1 METMANNNVVNNVMN
16 NEINAT
22 KRTDIYQ
29 IDPRNIVVVEGF
41 NARKN
46 FDLDELKE
54 QIRKVGVLNPITV
67 IPFKDKETG
76 TEKYR
81 LVDGERRY
89 RAVMALLAEGED
101 IKRIK
106 AMYLPKGTKE
116 EDLLIQQLLKNT
128 GKQFSEIEMAKLFNR
143 FKEQWGYTQTEI
155 ADKFCKKASFVS
167 RCMALLDLPAEII
180 EMMERGEISA
190 DTARQI
196 ANRHKDDVDAQVED
210 AEKAVNTAKAKGKKT
225 ATTKDIPVNVQAANL
240 IAKIRKDLKKYAAL
254 MESLDGE
261 IADGDDTHRQA
272 VLGWMPVPSK
282 ADGNQRQ
289 AQEAGFAGVAVIGT
303 PAAPVIAGQRVQLLF
318 QPGGVRAVP

>member
-1 METMANNNVVNNVMN
+1 METIVNNNVANNVMN

-76 TEKYR
+76 AEKYR

-155 ADKFCKKASFVS
+155 ADKFCKKTSFVS

-240 IAKIRKDLKKYAAL
+240 IAKIRKDLKKYASL
-254 MESLDGE
+254 MDSLDGE
-261 IADGDDTHRQA
+261 NAEVMMTNAIQVYEQTAEWENAAKELAPKA
-272 VLGWMPVPSK
+272 VSEPQTAEEVNEVEK
-282 ADGNQRQ
+282 
-289 AQEAGFAGVAVIGT
+289 VA
-303 PAAPVIAGQRVQLLF
+303 
-318 QPGGVRAVP
+318 

>member
-1 METMANNNVVNNVMN
+1 METIANNNVMN

-76 TEKYR
+76 AEKYR

-196 ANRHKDDVDAQVED
+196 VSQNKDDEDAQVEAAD
-210 AEKAVNTAKAKGKKT
+210 KAVKTAKAKGKKT

-240 IAKIRKDLKKYAAL
+240 IAKIRKDLKKYATL

-261 IADGDDTHRQA
+261 NAEVMMTNAIQVYEQTAEWENAAKELAPKA
-272 VLGWMPVPSK
+272 VSEPHTAEEVDEVEK
-282 ADGNQRQ
+282 
-289 AQEAGFAGVAVIGT
+289 VA
-303 PAAPVIAGQRVQLLF
+303 
-318 QPGGVRAVP
+318 

>member
-1 METMANNNVVNNVMN
+1 METIANNNVMN

-76 TEKYR
+76 AEKYR

-225 ATTKDIPVNVQAANL
+225 ATTEDIPVNVQAANL
-240 IAKIRKDLKKYAAL
+240 IAKIRKDLKKYASL
-254 MESLDGE
+254 MDSLDGE
-261 IADGDDTHRQA
+261 NAEVMMTNAIQVYEQTAEWENAAKELAPKA
-272 VLGWMPVPSK
+272 VSEPQTAEEVNEVEK
-282 ADGNQRQ
+282 
-289 AQEAGFAGVAVIGT
+289 VA
-303 PAAPVIAGQRVQLLF
+303 
-318 QPGGVRAVP
+318 

>member
-1 METMANNNVVNNVMN
+1 METMANNASINVMN
-16 NEINAT
+16 TEINAT

-46 FDLDELKE
+46 FDLDELEE

-76 TEKYR
+76 VEKYR

-89 RAVMALLAEGED
+89 RAVMNLIAEGED

-167 RCMALLDLPAEII
+167 RCMALLDFPSDII
-180 EMMERGEISA
+180 AMMERGEISA

-196 ANRHKDDVDAQVED
+196 VSQNRDDEDAQVEAAD
-210 AEKAVNTAKAKGKKT
+210 KAVKSAKAKGKKT
-225 ATTKDIPVNVQAANL
+225 ATTKDIPVSVQAANL
-240 IAKIRKDLKKYAAL
+240 IAKIRKELKKYAIL
-254 MESLDGE
+254 MDSLDGE
-261 IADGDDTHRQA
+261 NAEIMMTNAINVYEQTAEWEDA
-272 VLGWMPVPSK
+272 VK
-282 ADGNQRQ
+282 ALTPKAVDEPQT
-289 AQEAGFAGVAVIGT
+289 AEAEEVDEIEKVA
-303 PAAPVIAGQRVQLLF
+303 
-318 QPGGVRAVP
+318 

>member
-1 METMANNNVVNNVMN
+1 METMTNNNTANNVMN
-16 NEINAT
+16 NELNAT

-76 TEKYR
+76 AEKYR

-155 ADKFCKKASFVS
+155 ADKFCKKTSFVS
-167 RCMALLDLPAEII
+167 RCMALLDFPTDII
-180 EMMERGEISA
+180 AMMERGEISA

-196 ANRHKDDVDAQVED
+196 VSQNKDDEDAQVEAAD
-210 AEKAVNTAKAKGKKT
+210 KAVKTAKAKGKKT

-240 IAKIRKDLKKYAAL
+240 IAKIRKDLKKYATL
-254 MESLDGE
+254 MDSLDGE
-261 IADGDDTHRQA
+261 NAEVMMTNAINVYEQTAEWENAAKELTPKA
-272 VLGWMPVPSK
+272 VSEPQTAEEVDEVEK
-282 ADGNQRQ
+282 
-289 AQEAGFAGVAVIGT
+289 VA
-303 PAAPVIAGQRVQLLF
+303 
-318 QPGGVRAVP
+318 

>member
-1 METMANNNVVNNVMN
+1 MEAMANNNVANNVMN

-76 TEKYR
+76 AEKYR

-240 IAKIRKDLKKYAAL
+240 IAKIRKDLKKYATL
-254 MESLDGE
+254 MDSLDGE
-261 IADGDDTHRQA
+261 NAEVMMTNAINVYEQTAEWENAAKELAPKA
-272 VLGWMPVPSK
+272 VSEPQTEEVDEVEK
-282 ADGNQRQ
+282 
-289 AQEAGFAGVAVIGT
+289 VA
-303 PAAPVIAGQRVQLLF
+303 
-318 QPGGVRAVP
+318 

>member
-1 METMANNNVVNNVMN
+1 METMANNNTVMN
-16 NEINAT
+16 NNELNAT

-29 IDPRNIVVVEGF
+29 IDPRNIVVVGGF

-240 IAKIRKDLKKYAAL
+240 IAKIRKDLKKYASL
-254 MESLDGE
+254 MDSLDGE
-261 IADGDDTHRQA
+261 NAEVMMTNTIQVYEQTAEWENA
-272 VLGWMPVPSK
+272 VKELAPK
-282 ADGNQRQ
+282 AVSEPQTAEEVN
-289 AQEAGFAGVAVIGT
+289 EVEKVA
-303 PAAPVIAGQRVQLLF
+303 
-318 QPGGVRAVP
+318 

>member
-76 TEKYR
+76 AEKYR

-196 ANRHKDDVDAQVED
+196 ASQNRDDEDAQVEAAD
-210 AEKAVNTAKAKGKKT
+210 KAVKTAKAKGKKT

-240 IAKIRKDLKKYAAL
+240 IAKIRKDLKKYATL
-254 MESLDGE
+254 MDSLDGE
-261 IADGDDTHRQA
+261 NAEVMMTNAIQVYEQTAEWENA
-272 VLGWMPVPSK
+272 VKELAPK
-282 ADGNQRQ
+282 AVSEPQTAEEVN
-289 AQEAGFAGVAVIGT
+289 EVEKVA
-303 PAAPVIAGQRVQLLF
+303 
-318 QPGGVRAVP
+318 

>member
-1 METMANNNVVNNVMN
+1 METIANNNVMN

-76 TEKYR
+76 AEKYR

-240 IAKIRKDLKKYAAL
+240 IAKIRKDLKKYASL
-254 MESLDGE
+254 MDSLDGE
-261 IADGDDTHRQA
+261 NAEVMMTNAINVYEQTAEWENAAKELAPKA
-272 VLGWMPVPSK
+272 VSEPHTAEEVNEVEK
-282 ADGNQRQ
+282 
-289 AQEAGFAGVAVIGT
+289 VA
-303 PAAPVIAGQRVQLLF
+303 
-318 QPGGVRAVP
+318 

>member
-1 METMANNNVVNNVMN
+1 METMANNNVMN

-76 TEKYR
+76 AEKYR

-196 ANRHKDDVDAQVED
+196 ASQNKDDEDAQVEAAD
-210 AEKAVNTAKAKGKKT
+210 KAVKTAKAKGKKT

-240 IAKIRKDLKKYAAL
+240 IAKIRKDLKKYASL
-254 MESLDGE
+254 MDSLDGE
-261 IADGDDTHRQA
+261 NAEVMMTNAIKVYEQTAEWENAAKELAPKA
-272 VLGWMPVPSK
+272 VSEPQTAEEVNEVEK
-282 ADGNQRQ
+282 
-289 AQEAGFAGVAVIGT
+289 VA
-303 PAAPVIAGQRVQLLF
+303 
-318 QPGGVRAVP
+318 

>member
-1 METMANNNVVNNVMN
+1 METMANNNVMN

-76 TEKYR
+76 AEKYR

-167 RCMALLDLPAEII
+167 RCMALLELPAEII

-190 DTARQI
+190 DSARQI

-240 IAKIRKDLKKYAAL
+240 IAKIRKDLKKYATL
-254 MESLDGE
+254 MDSLDGE
-261 IADGDDTHRQA
+261 NAEVMMTNAIKVYEQTAEWENAAKELAPKA
-272 VLGWMPVPSK
+272 VSEPQTAEEVNEVEK
-282 ADGNQRQ
+282 
-289 AQEAGFAGVAVIGT
+289 VA
-303 PAAPVIAGQRVQLLF
+303 
-318 QPGGVRAVP
+318 

>member
-1 METMANNNVVNNVMN
+1 MN

-76 TEKYR
+76 AEKYR

-196 ANRHKDDVDAQVED
+196 ASQNRDDEDAQVEAAD
-210 AEKAVNTAKAKGKKT
+210 KAVKTAKAKGKKT

-240 IAKIRKDLKKYAAL
+240 IAKIRKDLKKYAGL
-254 MESLDGE
+254 MDSLDGE
-261 IADGDDTHRQA
+261 NAEVMMTNAINVYEQTAEWENAAKELTPKA
-272 VLGWMPVPSK
+272 VSEPQTEEVNEVEK
-282 ADGNQRQ
+282 
-289 AQEAGFAGVAVIGT
+289 VA
-303 PAAPVIAGQRVQLLF
+303 
-318 QPGGVRAVP
+318 

>member
-1 METMANNNVVNNVMN
+1 METMANNNVMN

-155 ADKFCKKASFVS
+155 ADKFCKKTSFVS

-190 DTARQI
+190 DSARQI
-196 ANRHKDDVDAQVED
+196 ASRHKDDVDAQVED
-210 AEKAVNTAKAKGKKT
+210 AEKAVKTAKAKGKKT

-254 MESLDGE
+254 MDSLDGE
-261 IADGDDTHRQA
+261 NAEVMMTNAINVYEQTAEWENA
-272 VLGWMPVPSK
+272 AKELVPKEVSEPQTAEEVNEVEK
-282 ADGNQRQ
+282 
-289 AQEAGFAGVAVIGT
+289 VA
-303 PAAPVIAGQRVQLLF
+303 
-318 QPGGVRAVP
+318 

>member
-76 TEKYR
+76 AEKYR

-240 IAKIRKDLKKYAAL
+240 IAKIRKGLKKYASL
-254 MESLDGE
+254 MDSLDGE
-261 IADGDDTHRQA
+261 NAEVMMTNAINVYEQTAEWENAAKELAPKA
-272 VLGWMPVPSK
+272 VSEPQTAEEVNEVEK
-282 ADGNQRQ
+282 
-289 AQEAGFAGVAVIGT
+289 VA
-303 PAAPVIAGQRVQLLF
+303 
-318 QPGGVRAVP
+318 

>member
-1 METMANNNVVNNVMN
+1 METIANNNVMN

-76 TEKYR
+76 AEKYR

-240 IAKIRKDLKKYAAL
+240 IAKIRKDLKKYATL
-254 MESLDGE
+254 MDSLDGE
-261 IADGDDTHRQA
+261 NAEVMMTNAIKVYEQTAEWENAAKELAPKA
-272 VLGWMPVPSK
+272 VSEPQTAEEVNEVEK
-282 ADGNQRQ
+282 
-289 AQEAGFAGVAVIGT
+289 VA
-303 PAAPVIAGQRVQLLF
+303 
-318 QPGGVRAVP
+318 

>member
-1 METMANNNVVNNVMN
+1 METIVNNNVANNVMN

-76 TEKYR
+76 AEKYR

-167 RCMALLDLPAEII
+167 RCMALLELPAEII

-240 IAKIRKDLKKYAAL
+240 IAKIRKDLKKYASL
-254 MESLDGE
+254 MDSLDGE
-261 IADGDDTHRQA
+261 NAEIMMTNAINVYEQTAEWEDA
-272 VLGWMPVPSK
+272 VKTLTPK
-282 ADGNQRQ
+282 AVDEPQT
-289 AQEAGFAGVAVIGT
+289 AEAEEVDKIEKVA
-303 PAAPVIAGQRVQLLF
+303 
-318 QPGGVRAVP
+318 

>member
-1 METMANNNVVNNVMN
+1 METIANNNVMN

-76 TEKYR
+76 AEKYR

-155 ADKFCKKASFVS
+155 ADKFCKKTSFVS

-240 IAKIRKDLKKYAAL
+240 IAKIRKDLKKYATL
-254 MESLDGE
+254 LDSLAGE
-261 IADGDDTHRQA
+261 NAEVMMTNAINVYEQTAEWENAAKELAPKA
-272 VLGWMPVPSK
+272 VSEPQTEEVDEVEK
-282 ADGNQRQ
+282 
-289 AQEAGFAGVAVIGT
+289 VA
-303 PAAPVIAGQRVQLLF
+303 
-318 QPGGVRAVP
+318 

>member
-54 QIRKVGVLNPITV
+54 QIRKAGVLNPITV

-76 TEKYR
+76 AEKYR

-240 IAKIRKDLKKYAAL
+240 IAKIRKDLKKYASL
-254 MESLDGE
+254 MDSLDGE
-261 IADGDDTHRQA
+261 NAEVMMTNAIQVYEQTAEWENAAKELAPKA
-272 VLGWMPVPSK
+272 VSEPQTAEEVNEVEK
-282 ADGNQRQ
+282 
-289 AQEAGFAGVAVIGT
+289 VA
-303 PAAPVIAGQRVQLLF
+303 
-318 QPGGVRAVP
+318 

>member
-1 METMANNNVVNNVMN
+1 MEAMANNNVVNNVMN

-76 TEKYR
+76 AEKYR

-155 ADKFCKKASFVS
+155 ADKFCKKTSFVS
-167 RCMALLDLPAEII
+167 RCMALLELPAEII

-190 DTARQI
+190 DSARQI
-196 ANRHKDDVDAQVED
+196 ASRHKDDVDAQVED
-210 AEKAVNTAKAKGKKT
+210 AEKAVKTAKAKGKKT

-240 IAKIRKDLKKYAAL
+240 IAKIRKDLKKYAVL
-254 MESLDGE
+254 MDSLDGE
-261 IADGDDTHRQA
+261 NAEVMMTNAIQVYEQTAEWENAAKELAPKA
-272 VLGWMPVPSK
+272 VSEPQTAEEVDEVEK
-282 ADGNQRQ
+282 
-289 AQEAGFAGVAVIGT
+289 VA
-303 PAAPVIAGQRVQLLF
+303 
-318 QPGGVRAVP
+318 

>member
-1 METMANNNVVNNVMN
+1 METIANNNIMN
-16 NEINAT
+16 SEINAT

-76 TEKYR
+76 AEKYR

-196 ANRHKDDVDAQVED
+196 VSQNKDDEDAQVEAD
-210 AEKAVNTAKAKGKKT
+210 DKAVKTAKAKGKKT

-240 IAKIRKDLKKYAAL
+240 IAKIRKDLKKYATL
-254 MESLDGE
+254 MDSLDGE
-261 IADGDDTHRQA
+261 NAELMMTNAIQVYDQTAEWENAAKELAPKA
-272 VLGWMPVPSK
+272 VSEPQTAEEVDEVEK
-282 ADGNQRQ
+282 
-289 AQEAGFAGVAVIGT
+289 VA
-303 PAAPVIAGQRVQLLF
+303 
-318 QPGGVRAVP
+318 

>member
-1 METMANNNVVNNVMN
+1 METIANNNVVNNVMN

-76 TEKYR
+76 AEKYR

-155 ADKFCKKASFVS
+155 ADKFCKKTSFVS

-190 DTARQI
+190 DSARQI
-196 ANRHKDDVDAQVED
+196 ASRHKDDVDAQIED
-210 AEKAVNTAKAKGKKT
+210 ADKAVKTAKAKGKKT

-240 IAKIRKDLKKYAAL
+240 IAKIRKDLKKYASL
-254 MESLDGE
+254 MDSLDGE
-261 IADGDDTHRQA
+261 NAEVMMTNAINVYEQTAEWENAAKELAPKA
-272 VLGWMPVPSK
+272 VSEPQTAEEVNEVEK
-282 ADGNQRQ
+282 
-289 AQEAGFAGVAVIGT
+289 VA
-303 PAAPVIAGQRVQLLF
+303 
-318 QPGGVRAVP
+318 

>member
-1 METMANNNVVNNVMN
+1 METIANNNVMN

-128 GKQFSEIEMAKLFNR
+128 GKQFSEIETAKLFNR

-240 IAKIRKDLKKYAAL
+240 IAKIRKDLKKYASL
-254 MESLDGE
+254 MDSLDGE
-261 IADGDDTHRQA
+261 NAEVMMTNAIQVYEQTAEWENAAKELAPKA
-272 VLGWMPVPSK
+272 VSEPQTAEEVNEVEK
-282 ADGNQRQ
+282 
-289 AQEAGFAGVAVIGT
+289 VA
-303 PAAPVIAGQRVQLLF
+303 
-318 QPGGVRAVP
+318 

>member
-1 METMANNNVVNNVMN
+1 METIANNNIMN
-16 NEINAT
+16 SEINAT

-76 TEKYR
+76 AEKYR

-240 IAKIRKDLKKYAAL
+240 IAKIRKDLKKYATL
-254 MESLDGE
+254 MDSLDGE
-261 IADGDDTHRQA
+261 NAEVMMTNAIKVYEQTAEWENAAKELAPKA
-272 VLGWMPVPSK
+272 VSEPQTAEEVNEVEK
-282 ADGNQRQ
+282 
-289 AQEAGFAGVAVIGT
+289 VA
-303 PAAPVIAGQRVQLLF
+303 
-318 QPGGVRAVP
+318 

>member
-1 METMANNNVVNNVMN
+1 METIANNNVMN

-76 TEKYR
+76 AEKYR

-155 ADKFCKKASFVS
+155 ADKFCKKTSFVS

-240 IAKIRKDLKKYAAL
+240 IAKIRKDLKKYASL
-254 MESLDGE
+254 MDSLDGE
-261 IADGDDTHRQA
+261 NAEVMMTNTIQVYEQTAEWENA
-272 VLGWMPVPSK
+272 VKELAPK
-282 ADGNQRQ
+282 AVSEPQTAEEVD
-289 AQEAGFAGVAVIGT
+289 EVEKVA
-303 PAAPVIAGQRVQLLF
+303 
-318 QPGGVRAVP
+318 

>member
-1 METMANNNVVNNVMN
+1 METIANNNVMN

-46 FDLDELKE
+46 FDLDELTE

-76 TEKYR
+76 AEKYR

-167 RCMALLDLPAEII
+167 RCMALLELPAEII

-190 DTARQI
+190 DSARQI
-196 ANRHKDDVDAQVED
+196 ASRHKDDVDAQVED
-210 AEKAVNTAKAKGKKT
+210 AEKAVKTAKAKGKKT

-240 IAKIRKDLKKYAAL
+240 IAKIRKDLKKYASL
-254 MESLDGE
+254 MDSLDGE
-261 IADGDDTHRQA
+261 NAEVMMTNAIQVYEQTAEWENA
-272 VLGWMPVPSK
+272 VKELAPK
-282 ADGNQRQ
+282 AVSEPQTAEEVN
-289 AQEAGFAGVAVIGT
+289 EVEKVA
-303 PAAPVIAGQRVQLLF
+303 
-318 QPGGVRAVP
+318 

>member
-1 METMANNNVVNNVMN
+1 METIANNNVMN

-76 TEKYR
+76 AEKYR

-240 IAKIRKDLKKYAAL
+240 IAKIRKDLKKYATL
-254 MESLDGE
+254 MDSLDGE
-261 IADGDDTHRQA
+261 NAEVMMTNAINVYEQTAEWENAAKELVPKA
-272 VLGWMPVPSK
+272 VSEPHTAEEVNEVEK
-282 ADGNQRQ
+282 
-289 AQEAGFAGVAVIGT
+289 VA
-303 PAAPVIAGQRVQLLF
+303 
-318 QPGGVRAVP
+318 

>member
-1 METMANNNVVNNVMN
+1 MEAMANNNVVNNVMN

-76 TEKYR
+76 AEKYR
-81 LVDGERRY
+81 MVDGERRY

-155 ADKFCKKASFVS
+155 ADKFCKKTSFVS

-190 DTARQI
+190 DSARQI
-196 ANRHKDDVDAQVED
+196 ASRHKDDVDAQVED
-210 AEKAVNTAKAKGKKT
+210 AEKAVKTAKAKGKKT

-240 IAKIRKDLKKYAAL
+240 IAKIRKDLKKYAVL
-254 MESLDGE
+254 MDSLDGE
-261 IADGDDTHRQA
+261 NAEVMMTNAINVYEQTAEWENAAKELAPKA
-272 VLGWMPVPSK
+272 VSEPQTAEEV
-282 ADGNQRQ
+282 DEVEQ
-289 AQEAGFAGVAVIGT
+289 VA
-303 PAAPVIAGQRVQLLF
+303 
-318 QPGGVRAVP
+318 

>member
-1 METMANNNVVNNVMN
+1 METIANNNVMN

-254 MESLDGE
+254 MDSLDGE
-261 IADGDDTHRQA
+261 NAEVMMTNAIQVYEQTAEWENAAKELAPKA
-272 VLGWMPVPSK
+272 VSEPQTAEEVDEVEK
-282 ADGNQRQ
+282 
-289 AQEAGFAGVAVIGT
+289 VA
-303 PAAPVIAGQRVQLLF
+303 
-318 QPGGVRAVP
+318 

>member
-1 METMANNNVVNNVMN
+1 METMANNASINVMN

-46 FDLDELKE
+46 FDLDELEE

-76 TEKYR
+76 VEKYR

-89 RAVMALLAEGED
+89 RAVMNLIAEGED

-155 ADKFCKKASFVS
+155 ADKFCQKASFVS
-167 RCMALLDLPAEII
+167 RCMALLDLPADII
-180 EMMERGEISA
+180 AMMERGEISA

-196 ANRHKDDVDAQVED
+196 VSQNRDDEDAQVEAAD
-210 AEKAVNTAKAKGKKT
+210 NAVKTAKAKGKKT
-225 ATTKDIPVNVQAANL
+225 ATTKDIPVSVQAANL
-240 IAKIRKDLKKYAAL
+240 IAKIRKELKKYAIL
-254 MESLDGE
+254 MDSLDGE
-261 IADGDDTHRQA
+261 NAEIMMTNAINVYEQTAEWEDA
-272 VLGWMPVPSK
+272 VK
-282 ADGNQRQ
+282 ALTPKAVDEPQT
-289 AQEAGFAGVAVIGT
+289 AEAEEVVEIVEVA
-303 PAAPVIAGQRVQLLF
+303 
-318 QPGGVRAVP
+318 

>member
-76 TEKYR
+76 AEKYR

-196 ANRHKDDVDAQVED
+196 ASRHKDDVDAQVED
-210 AEKAVNTAKAKGKKT
+210 AEKAVKTAKAKGKKT

-240 IAKIRKDLKKYAAL
+240 IAKIRKDLKKYATL
-254 MESLDGE
+254 MDSLDGE
-261 IADGDDTHRQA
+261 NAEVMMTNAINVYEQTAEWENAAKELAPKA
-272 VLGWMPVPSK
+272 VSEPQTAEEVNEVEK
-282 ADGNQRQ
+282 
-289 AQEAGFAGVAVIGT
+289 VA
-303 PAAPVIAGQRVQLLF
+303 
-318 QPGGVRAVP
+318 

>member
-76 TEKYR
+76 AEKYR

-167 RCMALLDLPAEII
+167 RCMALLELPAEII

-240 IAKIRKDLKKYAAL
+240 IAKIRKDLKKYATL
-254 MESLDGE
+254 MDSLDGE
-261 IADGDDTHRQA
+261 NAEVMMTNAINVYEQTAEWENAAKELVPKA
-272 VLGWMPVPSK
+272 VSEPHTAEEVNEVEK
-282 ADGNQRQ
+282 
-289 AQEAGFAGVAVIGT
+289 VA
-303 PAAPVIAGQRVQLLF
+303 
-318 QPGGVRAVP
+318 

>member
-1 METMANNNVVNNVMN
+1 METIANNNVMN

-76 TEKYR
+76 AEKYR

-196 ANRHKDDVDAQVED
+196 ASRHKDDVDAQVED
-210 AEKAVNTAKAKGKKT
+210 AEKAVKTAKAKGKKT

-240 IAKIRKDLKKYAAL
+240 IAKIRKDLKKYATL
-254 MESLDGE
+254 MDSLDGE
-261 IADGDDTHRQA
+261 NAEVMMTNAINVYEQTAEWENAAKELAPKA
-272 VLGWMPVPSK
+272 VSEPQTAEEVNEVEK
-282 ADGNQRQ
+282 
-289 AQEAGFAGVAVIGT
+289 VA
-303 PAAPVIAGQRVQLLF
+303 
-318 QPGGVRAVP
+318 

>member
-1 METMANNNVVNNVMN
+1 METIANNNVMN

-240 IAKIRKDLKKYAAL
+240 IAKIRKDLKKYATL
-254 MESLDGE
+254 MDSLDGE
-261 IADGDDTHRQA
+261 NAEVMMTNAINVYEQTAEWENAAKELTPKA
-272 VLGWMPVPSK
+272 VSEPQTAEEVDEVEK
-282 ADGNQRQ
+282 
-289 AQEAGFAGVAVIGT
+289 VA
-303 PAAPVIAGQRVQLLF
+303 
-318 QPGGVRAVP
+318 

>member
-76 TEKYR
+76 AEKYR

-240 IAKIRKDLKKYAAL
+240 IAKIRKDLKKYATL
-254 MESLDGE
+254 MDSLDGE
-261 IADGDDTHRQA
+261 NAEVMMTNAINVYEQTAEWENAAKELVPKA
-272 VLGWMPVPSK
+272 VSEPQTAEEVNEVEK
-282 ADGNQRQ
+282 
-289 AQEAGFAGVAVIGT
+289 VA
-303 PAAPVIAGQRVQLLF
+303 
-318 QPGGVRAVP
+318 

>member
-1 METMANNNVVNNVMN
+1 METIANNNVMN

-76 TEKYR
+76 AEKYR

-190 DTARQI
+190 DSARQI

-240 IAKIRKDLKKYAAL
+240 IAKIRKDLKKYASL
-254 MESLDGE
+254 MDSLDGE
-261 IADGDDTHRQA
+261 NAEVMMTNAIQVYEQTAEWENAAKELAPKA
-272 VLGWMPVPSK
+272 VSEPQTAEEVNEVEK
-282 ADGNQRQ
+282 
-289 AQEAGFAGVAVIGT
+289 VA
-303 PAAPVIAGQRVQLLF
+303 
-318 QPGGVRAVP
+318 

>member
-1 METMANNNVVNNVMN
+1 METIANNNVMN

-76 TEKYR
+76 AEKYR

-240 IAKIRKDLKKYAAL
+240 IAKIRKDLKKYASL
-254 MESLDGE
+254 MDSLDGE
-261 IADGDDTHRQA
+261 NAEVMMTNAIQIYEQTAEWENA
-272 VLGWMPVPSK
+272 VKELAPK
-282 ADGNQRQ
+282 AVSEPQTAEEVN
-289 AQEAGFAGVAVIGT
+289 EVEKVA
-303 PAAPVIAGQRVQLLF
+303 
-318 QPGGVRAVP
+318 

>member
-1 METMANNNVVNNVMN
+1 METMANNNVMN

-76 TEKYR
+76 AEKYR

-196 ANRHKDDVDAQVED
+196 VSQNKDDEDAQVEAAD
-210 AEKAVNTAKAKGKKT
+210 KAVKTAKAKGKKT

-240 IAKIRKDLKKYAAL
+240 IAKIRKDLKKYASL
-254 MESLDGE
+254 MDSLDGE
-261 IADGDDTHRQA
+261 NAEVMMTNAIQVYEQTAEWENAAKELAPKA
-272 VLGWMPVPSK
+272 VSEPQTAEEVNEVEK
-282 ADGNQRQ
+282 
-289 AQEAGFAGVAVIGT
+289 VA
-303 PAAPVIAGQRVQLLF
+303 
-318 QPGGVRAVP
+318 

>member
-1 METMANNNVVNNVMN
+1 MEAMTNNNVVNNVMN

-76 TEKYR
+76 AEKYR

-155 ADKFCKKASFVS
+155 ADKFCKKTSFVS

-240 IAKIRKDLKKYAAL
+240 IAKIRKDLKKYASL
-254 MESLDGE
+254 MDSLDGE
-261 IADGDDTHRQA
+261 NAEVMMTNAINVYEQTSEWENAAKELTPKA
-272 VLGWMPVPSK
+272 VSEPHTAEEVDEVEK
-282 ADGNQRQ
+282 
-289 AQEAGFAGVAVIGT
+289 VA
-303 PAAPVIAGQRVQLLF
+303 
-318 QPGGVRAVP
+318 

>member
-1 METMANNNVVNNVMN
+1 METMANNNVMN

-76 TEKYR
+76 AEKYR

-190 DTARQI
+190 DSARQI

-240 IAKIRKDLKKYAAL
+240 IAKIRKDLKKYASL
-254 MESLDGE
+254 MDSLDGE
-261 IADGDDTHRQA
+261 NAEVMMTNAIQVYEQTAEWENAAKELAPKA
-272 VLGWMPVPSK
+272 VSEPQTAEEVDEVEK
-282 ADGNQRQ
+282 
-289 AQEAGFAGVAVIGT
+289 VA
-303 PAAPVIAGQRVQLLF
+303 
-318 QPGGVRAVP
+318 